1 MKTLGERLSFALKKR
16 NLSQQQFATMIGVS
30 QPSVCKIL
38 DGRTKN
44 PLRLYEMSDALGV
57 SVEWL
62 KTGEG
67 EVPECWVNEASP
79 IFKIDL
85 YDFELSAGDGI
96 INPDYPDVIASIHL
110 TEEGLSQIL
119 RRKSAEGVCI
129 FKVPTDSMAP
139 TIRPCDLVFIDT
151 NVKSYIGEGVYAF
164 RVNECNYIK
173 RLQRLPTGV
182 IRALSDNK
190 LYEPFDI
197 TEELFNSAEIIG
209 KFIRIV
215 PIDARDL

>member
-1 MKTLGERLSFALKKR
+1 MDLHTRVRKVLSNKGMTQEELANIVGISQTAISDIVIGKTKKPR
-16 NLSQQQFATMIGVS
+16 NILEIAT
-30 QPSVCKIL
+30 
-38 DGRTKN
+38 
-44 PLRLYEMSDALGV
+44 ALGV

-67 EVPECWVNEASP
+67 EVPECWVNEAPP

-110 TEEGLSQIL
+110 TEEGLSRIL
-119 RRKSAEGVCI
+119 GRKSAEGVCI